1 MGPFLFYIIFIVYM
15 ENFASIAVAFISG
28 VLGPILLLYIKHLL
42 DKKKVKPDMVKETL
56 RVSELVTTKI
66 EHIKEEFDAD
76 RVWITQFHNGGNFY
90 PTGKSMAK
98 FSIMY
103 ETVHPGVTSV
113 QSNFHNIPVNLFS
126 KSINELLSNDVI
138 EISDY
143 KDDSIA
149 TFGLKYIAEDTNCKS
164 GYLFAIKTIDDKFIG
179 TLGLDYT
186 KRKKKLDMESINHL
200 QVHATA
206 LGGVLMSHLQ
216 Q

>member
-1 MGPFLFYIIFIVYM
+1 MGPFLLYRIFIVYM

-28 VLGPILLLYIKHLL
+28 VLGPISLLYIKHLL

-143 KDDSIA
+143 KDESIA

>member
-1 MGPFLFYIIFIVYM
+1 MESYVGIV
-15 ENFASIAVAFISG
+15 IAFITG
-28 VLGPILLLYIKHLL
+28 VIGPILVLYIKNKLEN
-42 DKKKVKPDMVKETL
+42 KVKPDMVKETL
-56 RVSELVTTKI
+56 RVSELVTNKI
-66 EHIKEEFDAD
+66 EHIKEEFNAD

-113 QSNFHNIPVNLFS
+113 QGNFHNIPVNLFS
-126 KSINELLSNDVI
+126 KSINQLLSNDVI
-138 EISDY
+138 EIPDF
-143 KDDSIA
+143 KDDTIA
-149 TFGLKYIAEDTNCKS
+149 TYGLKYIAEDTNCKS

-186 KRKKKLDMESINHL
+186 KRKTRLDMEAINHL
-200 QVHATA
+200 QVHATS
-206 LGGVLMSHLQ
+206 LGGVLMTHLQ